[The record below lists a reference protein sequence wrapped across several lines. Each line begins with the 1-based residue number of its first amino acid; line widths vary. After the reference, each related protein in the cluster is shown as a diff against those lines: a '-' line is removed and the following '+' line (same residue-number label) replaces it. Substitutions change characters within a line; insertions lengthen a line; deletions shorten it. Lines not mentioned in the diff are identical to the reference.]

1 MQMLKRSG
9 YVVLSFLLTITIL
22 SCTDAG
28 DPAGGEE
35 TPVVANPAA
44 VNITPGGSA
53 VVQVSGGRPP
63 YFISDA
69 PDPSVATASLG
80 DSTQSPVTLTI
91 NAAAS
96 AVVGTM
102 TDVSV
107 GDADEAS
114 GSGAG
119 QRVAHGD
126 NEVTIDITI
135 SASAGVSFAADVQP
149 IFDARCAFSG
159 CHAGGSVPFG
169 LDLSDAAESYSNL
182 VNVNA
187 GASECNGEPRVAPGS
202 SATSVLYKR
211 IAGDDCGARMPWTL
225 PPTVDSLTTAQQNAI
240 RDWIDDGALN
250 N

>member
-1 MQMLKRSG
+1 MQMLNGCG
-9 YVVLSFLLTITIL
+9 YVVLSLLLTMTIQG
-22 SCTDAG
+22 CTDAG
-28 DPAGGEE
+28 DPAGGQD

-44 VNITPGGSA
+44 VSITPGGSS
-53 VVQVSGGRPP
+53 VVQVSGGTPP
-63 YFISDA
+63 YFISSP

-80 DSTQSPVTLTI
+80 DSTQSPVTVTI

-96 AVVGTM
+96 AVVGNITE
-102 TDVSV
+102 VSV

-114 GSGAG
+114 DSGAN
-119 QRVAHGD
+119 QRVVHGD
-126 NEVTIDITI
+126 NEVTIQITI
-135 SASAGVSFAADVQP
+135 SAAAGVSFSSDVQP

-159 CHAGGSVPFG
+159 CHAGGTAPFG
-169 LDLSDAAESYSNL
+169 LDLSDAQESYGNL

-211 IAGDDCGARMPWTL
+211 ISDDECGARMPWTL
-225 PPTVDSLTTAQQNAI
+225 PPTVDTLTTAQQNTI